1 MAATKN
7 PQTLLKI
14 KTTVQAEINVYIVKG
29 FKVTVDIQKFKFKLN
44 EITEN
49 NIDPTL
55 DPRDISSFIGFI
67 SGFLRN
73 YINQFIRNFEIKLP
87 ISDKIN
93 LKDIELKPKEH
104 FIYADVTPYISI
116 K

>member
-1 MAATKN
+1 M
-7 PQTLLKI
+7 
-14 KTTVQAEINVYIVKG
+14 YIVKG

-73 YINQFIRNFEIKLP
+73 YINQFV
-87 ISDKIN
+87 SH
-93 LKDIELKPKEH
+93 ELKYFNTKNR
-104 FIYADVTPYISI
+104 FVLADCVTTLV
-116 K
+116 